1 VERNAL
7 EVRPEAVA
15 ACALSA
21 VPGLG
26 GSSLGRIAAE
36 FQTLQGAAERG
47 PRAILERADILK
59 LGPRARAYLAKAP
72 DLRELGLWALEAARK
87 AGARVLLLGDDDYP
101 LQLREIDKP
110 PALLYLR
117 GHLQREGRR
126 IAVVGSREADDEGL
140 QIASSMGEDFAR
152 AGSQVVSGGAR
163 GIDAAAHEGA
173 LSASGSTVAV
183 LGCGIDVVYPA
194 ENGELFDRI
203 ATGGGAVVTGVA
215 PGTPPAQE
223 NFPQRNRIISGLAD
237 AVVVVRAALKSGALI
252 TADHAAR
259 QKRPIFAVPGDHQL
273 AAGPNE
279 LLRRQKAAA
288 AGCALD
294 VLQGLRWPIPA
305 GLSARPSRAAQET
318 TTTKSTAD
326 PDVDRESLQLWRLLD
341 DRKPAH
347 LDDLA
352 LRAQIPTQVALRKLA
367 DLELKSLAIQ
377 RPGKYFL
384 RR

>member
-1 VERNAL
+1 
-7 EVRPEAVA
+7 
-15 ACALSA
+15 
-21 VPGLG
+21 
-26 GSSLGRIAAE
+26 
-36 FQTLQGAAERG
+36 
-47 PRAILERADILK
+47 
-59 LGPRARAYLAKAP
+59 
-72 DLRELGLWALEAARK
+72 
-87 AGARVLLLGDDDYP
+87 
-101 LQLREIDKP
+101 
-110 PALLYLR
+110 
-117 GHLQREGRR
+117 
-126 IAVVGSREADDEGL
+126 
-140 QIASSMGEDFAR
+140 
-152 AGSQVVSGGAR
+152 
-163 GIDAAAHEGA
+163 
-173 LSASGSTVAV
+173 
-183 LGCGIDVVYPA
+183 
-194 ENGELFDRI
+194 
-203 ATGGGAVVTGVA
+203 
-215 PGTPPAQE
+215 
-223 NFPQRNRIISGLAD
+223 
-237 AVVVVRAALKSGALI
+237 VRAALKSGALI

>member
-1 VERNAL
+1 M
-7 EVRPEAVA
+7 RPEVVA

-47 PRAILERADILK
+47 PQAILERADILK
-59 LGPRARAYLAKAP
+59 LRPSARAYLAKAP

-101 LQLREIDKP
+101 LQLRKIDNP

-117 GHLQREGRR
+117 GHLQREARR
-126 IAVVGSREADDEGL
+126 IAVVGSREADEEGL
-140 QIASSMGEDFAR
+140 EIASRMGEDFAR

-203 ATGGGAVVTGVA
+203 ASGGGAVVTGFA
-215 PGTPPAQE
+215 PGTPPTQK
-223 NFPQRNRIISGLAD
+223 NFPQRNRTISGLSD

-252 TADHAAR
+252 TADHAALQR
-259 QKRPIFAVPGDHQL
+259 RPIFAVPGDHEL

-279 LLRRQKAAA
+279 LLRRQKATAA
-288 AGCALD
+288 RCAFD
-294 VLQGLRWPIPA
+294 VLQGLHWPIPD
-305 GLSARPSRAAQET
+305 GLSAPPSREGREKAT
-318 TTTKSTAD
+318 PKPIVD
-326 PDVDRESLQLWRLLD
+326 PDVDGESLQLWRLLD

-352 LRAQIPTQVALRKLA
+352 LRTQIPSQVALRKLA
-367 DLELKSLAIQ
+367 DLELKGLAVQ